1 MRLKWLHVK
10 EFGWA
15 HFLAAIDWG
24 LKWPHS
30 PAPSGGTSL
39 VLPPSWDEP
48 RSCPEGTWKA
58 SHMVS
63 WFPSWQNPQPHPSGF
78 AQTLLLT
85 VASARGWIP
94 HPCPRPLYSVT
105 VAQPASSTSDVL
117 LHASCLSLH
126 PCPLCLSTPAVPP
139 SAMEHACHPANLVPS
154 LVFSARI
161 TSPSQL
167 WPWEQVQIAATSTTL
182 RV

>member
-15 HFLAAIDWG
+15 HFLAATDWG

-78 AQTLLLT
+78 AQTLLMT